1 MLELYRNDMSVRNP
15 AAGGAAAHVDHVG
28 SLVRP
33 PELMKAWR
41 EHEEGKLPEPQFREV
56 LEKVIHGAVKLQ
68 EDLGLQFIT
77 DGEFRRGGWSRGFLS
92 AVEGFTFKASYLTFH
107 NDEGV
112 STAAPAPVA
121 TKALRRTRG
130 IVTEDFA
137 FLKSMTTRIPK
148 VTMPTPSHMHF
159 GHFGEAMDHAIYP
172 DPAKYW
178 DDLVRIYQEEIDA
191 LAAVGCRV
199 LQLDEVPLTL
209 CCDETNRGIARRHG
223 EDPEKLIDTY
233 IDVINRAIAKKPAD
247 MRVALHM
254 CRGNMQGLW
263 MGDGGYA
270 PIAERLFG
278 RLEVDGYLLEYDSAR
293 AGDFAPLKY
302 LPKGRMAFLGLIST
316 KRPALESIQD
326 LQKRIDE
333 ASRHVPLEQLGITPQ
348 CGFGSSAM
356 SRFNVLPNPMTEDL
370 QRRKL
375 ARMVEAAEKIWG

>member
-1 MLELYRNDMSVRNP
+1 M
-15 AAGGAAAHVDHVG
+15 
-28 SLVRP
+28 
-33 PELMKAWR
+33 
-41 EHEEGKLPEPQFREV
+41 
-56 LEKVIHGAVKLQ
+56 Q
-68 EDLGLQFIT
+68 EDLGLEYVT

-92 AVEGFTFKASYLTFH
+92 AVDGFTFKASYLTFH

-121 TKALRRTRG
+121 TKGLRRTKG
-130 IVTEDFA
+130 IVTDDFA
-137 FLKSMTTRIPK
+137 FLKANAKRIPK

-159 GHFGEAMDHAIYP
+159 GHFSEAMDRAIYP

-191 LAAVGCRV
+191 LAKLGCRF

-209 CCDETNRGIARRHG
+209 CCDDTNRGVAKRQG

-233 IDVINRAIAKKPAD
+233 IDVINRAIAKKPKD

-270 PIAERLFG
+270 PVAERLFG
-278 RLEVDGYLLEYDSAR
+278 RLEVDAYLLEYDSPR

-302 LPKGRMAFLGLIST
+302 LRKGKMAFLGLVST
-316 KRPALESIQD
+316 KKPAVESSEDIQR
-326 LQKRIDE
+326 RIEE
-333 ASRHVPLEQLGITPQ
+333 AARYVPLEQLGICPQ

-356 SRFNVLPNPMTEDL
+356 SKFNVLPNPMTEDL
-370 QRRKL
+370 QKRKL
-375 ARMVEAAEKIWG
+375 GLLLETAAKIWR

>member
-1 MLELYRNDMSVRNP
+1 MQ
-15 AAGGAAAHVDHVG
+15 
-28 SLVRP
+28 
-33 PELMKAWR
+33 AWR
-41 EHEEGKLPEPQFREV
+41 EHEEGRLAEPEFNRV
-56 LEKVIHGAVKLQ
+56 LEDAIRAAVKMQ
-68 EDLGLQFIT
+68 EDIGLEVIT

-107 NDEGV
+107 NDQGI
-112 STAAPAPVA
+112 STPAPAPVA
-121 TKALRRTRG
+121 TKKLRRTRG

-137 FLKSMTTRIPK
+137 FLKGTTKRTPK

-159 GHFGEAMDHAIYP
+159 GHFGEAMDKSLYREP
-172 DPAKYW
+172 SEYW
-178 DDLVRIYQEEIDA
+178 NDLVGIYQEEIAA
-191 LAAVGCRV
+191 LGAMGCRF

-209 CCDETNRGIARRHG
+209 CCDETNRGVAKRQG

-233 IDVINRAIAKKPAD
+233 IDVINRAIAKKPKD
-247 MRVALHM
+247 MRVVLHM

-278 RLEVDGYLLEYDSAR
+278 RLNVDGYLLEYDSPR

-302 LPKGRMAFLGLIST
+302 LRKGTRAFLGLIST
-316 KRPALESIQD
+316 KRPAVESLD
-326 LQKRIDE
+326 ELKRRIDE
-333 ASRHVPLEQLGITPQ
+333 AARHVPLEQLGLTPQ

-356 SRFNVLPNPMTEDL
+356 SKFNVLPNPMNEDL

-375 ARMVEAAEKIWG
+375 ERMVEAGRRIWS